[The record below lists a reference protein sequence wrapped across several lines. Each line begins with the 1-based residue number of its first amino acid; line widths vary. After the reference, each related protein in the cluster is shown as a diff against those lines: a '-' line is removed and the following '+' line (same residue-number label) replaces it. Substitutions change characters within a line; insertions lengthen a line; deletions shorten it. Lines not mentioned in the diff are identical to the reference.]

1 MDGMF
6 QTLSSIVK
14 FFTDTIKTI
23 KKAFEKNPN
32 W

>member
-6 QTLSSIVK
+6 QTLSGIVK
-14 FFTDTIKTI
+14 FFTDVFKNL
-23 KKAFEKNPN
+23 KKANQNHPN